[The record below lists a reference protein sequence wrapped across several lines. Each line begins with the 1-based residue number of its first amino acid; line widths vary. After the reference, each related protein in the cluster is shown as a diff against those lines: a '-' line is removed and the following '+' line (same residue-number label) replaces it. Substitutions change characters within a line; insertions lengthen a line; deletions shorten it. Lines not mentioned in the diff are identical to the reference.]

1 MISITIHENA
11 LEPFLRHPSFSDN
24 ATLIRSVS
32 DPSRWLQTEVLMS
45 GSEDYTDV
53 LQQADAHHHPVSS
66 GWTFVGAIAI
76 LVIGFS
82 SLVQFF

>member
-1 MISITIHENA
+1 
-11 LEPFLRHPSFSDN
+11 
-24 ATLIRSVS
+24 
-32 DPSRWLQTEVLMS
+32 MS

-53 LQQADAHHHPVSS
+53 LQQADFHHHPVSS
-66 GWTFVGAIAI
+66 GWTFVGAIAL